1 MSLASRRASLLVCDW
16 HEAGDSEVG
25 PIATSRRARMC
36 RYRALGAQQLV
47 PYARLR
53 PDDDLVGCG
62 ARNLDL
68 YLAID
73 VPDLDGVV
81 PKLTPIQYQDI
92 CEPAERCICCRN
104 GPGMSPQIVVRR
116 ASTHP
121 PASCEGLYQISARLS
136 GVRGRTSV
144 ARRTITILRGVFES
158 RLSYRLRRRDEY
170 IPITRQS

>member
-104 GPGMSPQIVVRR
+104 EPGMSPQIVVTSR
-116 ASTHP
+116 ASGEH
-121 PASCEGLYQISARLS
+121 ASASL
-136 GVRGRTSV
+136 
-144 ARRTITILRGVFES
+144 LRGPVPNIS
-158 RLSYRLRRRDEY
+158 TLVGGARAYQRSTTYHHNPQGRV
-170 IPITRQS
+170 